1 MNRYQAQTI
10 VLAVPYS
17 KIIRNRLGS
26 RNPFTQTDARCPT
39 GRIMGQRLD
48 GRQAALAAKRPDGR

>member
-10 VLAVPYS
+10 VLVVPYS

-48 GRQAALAAKRPDGR
+48 GQPGGVGSETA